1 MIRKK
6 TTAELVAERPTPDQF
21 ATLERFPL
29 YVVLDNVRSL
39 QNVGL
44 VFRLCDALR
53 VKKLFL
59 TGFTGYPPAGEN
71 DPRPSNIQEH
81 AYNQIAKTGIK
92 LVPFVDWEYRE
103 DIHSVLDQ
111 LKREGVQIVALEQ
124 THDASTYTDVLY
136 QFPVALVIGH
146 EREGVNDTVLAKCDQ
161 VVEIPMFG
169 IGNSLNLATALA
181 VSGYELVKRMAGK

>member
-1 MIRKK
+1 MVRKK
-6 TTAELVAERPTPDQF
+6 TTAELVAERPQPDQF
-21 ATLERFPL
+21 RNLERFPI

-59 TGFTGYPPAGEN
+59 TGFTGYPPLGDS

-92 LVPFVDWEYRE
+92 LVPFVDWEYRD
-103 DIHSVLDQ
+103 DISSVLDE
-111 LKREGVQIVALEQ
+111 LKTSGVQIIALEQ
-124 THDASTYTDVLY
+124 THGALDFTKVNY
-136 QFPVALVIGH
+136 QFPVALILGH
-146 EREGVNDTVLAKCDQ
+146 EREGVNDQVLAKADI
-161 VVEIPMFG
+161 VTEIPMYG
-169 IGNSLNLATALA
+169 IGNSLNIATALA
-181 VSGYELVKRMAGK
+181 VVGYELIKKI